1 MGDQDYPTPAA
12 QIPAQSKLQSEETS
26 DNLSGYYQTAEYHC
40 DTSEGDICQSD
51 HSSKGE
57 YSSTQTPT
65 SDQCLGKLYTYCF
78 RIFIIS

>member
-1 MGDQDYPTPAA
+1 MGDQDYPPPAA

-26 DNLSGYYQTAEYHC
+26 DNLSGYYQTAEYNC

-51 HSSKGE
+51 HSSKGD